1 MTFGHSTM
9 TEHIGNY
16 TLESTD
22 SSFSLGYKKTTK
34 DQFDLVISGLIT
46 FALSIAAFFIF
57 DRLISE
63 FSFIHLLV
71 SIVFAIAIVSKFNHF
86 IGLMFSSGKNIIVV
100 SDEKLIVK
108 PSFFKPK
115 SFSIDDIQR
124 LEYSL
129 QESSRWGL
137 STYRKN
143 RSHWIQIQA
152 VLKNDKSIHL
162 LIINPESIVDKGAYT
177 TKNELIK
184 VARRLTREIASSA
197 QTTFRYT
204 GTIEE

>member
-71 SIVFAIAIVSKFNHF
+71 SIVFAIAIVSRFNHF

-129 QESSRWGL
+129 QESSRWDL

-143 RSHWIQIQA
+143 RSYWIQIQA

-184 VARRLTREIASSA
+184 VARQLTREIASFS

-204 GTIEE
+204 GTVKE